1 MSQGKEIEGEEER
14 ENLCTDDSKHGSM
27 KGGLLAMDL
36 GSSSCIYSHSP
47 PPRKIRV
54 GPWDGSTSSRV
65 GGSSGGEP
73 QDADY
78 SVVASLSEEL
88 EALILARVPRSEYG
102 KFSIVNKMFLTLV
115 KSGDVYKIRKEI
127 GFKEPSVFMLASGET
142 SWRACDRQFGS
153 CRKLPILPSDIC
165 FSSGD
170 KESVCAGTHLIVSG
184 KEYDGVVIW
193 RYELASNKWFK
204 GPNMMNP
211 RCLFASATCGTC
223 AFVAGGIGMES
234 DWKALSSAEK
244 YNPETKSWES
254 LPGMHKK
261 RKLCSGCYMDNK
273 FYVIGGTDEE
283 GKGLTCTEAFDEQRN
298 NWDLIP
304 NMLKDSPVQ
313 SSQSP
318 PLVAVVNNELYSLEA
333 SSNELKVYIKG
344 SNSWKNLGLVPV
356 RADVARGWGVAFKS
370 LGDELL
376 VIGTSTN
383 SVHGMTIY
391 TCSPEPQADKLH
403 WRAIEGCTNQLSPFI
418 LNCCVMVA

>member
-14 ENLCTDDSKHGSM
+14 ENLCTDDSKHGSV

-36 GSSSCIYSHSP
+36 DSSSCIYSHSP

-115 KSGDVYKIRKEI
+115 KSGEVYKIRKEI
-127 GFKEPSVFMLASGET
+127 GFKEPSVFMLACGET

-204 GPNMMNP
+204 GPNMKNP

-234 DWKALSSAEK
+234 NWKALSSAEK

-283 GKGLTCTEAFDEQRN
+283 GKGLTCAEAFEEQRN

-344 SNSWKNLGLVPV
+344 SNSWKNLGPVPV

-418 LNCCVMVA
+418 LNCSVMVA